1 MPTLLFDDD
10 TNPLDDTELEA
21 LTEYLEGRMSDGDEQ
36 DFETRLTTDHALRA
50 RVRPIV
56 RKYFAQELSAIDV
69 EIGTRLAERGL
80 IRPPRIEQPQPR
92 TERPRRRSSR
102 RRPLERQPGQEP

>member
-21 LTEYLEGRMSDGDEQ
+21 LTEYLEGRMSDRDEQ
-36 DFETRLTTDHALRA
+36 DFETRLTTDHAFRG

-56 RKYFAQELSAIDV
+56 RKYFEQELSPIDV
-69 EIGTRLAERGL
+69 EIGWGLAQQGL
-80 IRPPRIEQPQPR
+80 IRPPRIE
-92 TERPRRRSSR
+92 RPRRQAKR
-102 RRPLERQPGQEP
+102 RRRLEGQPSQEP